1 MRHIEYLL
9 RQPKYMKFKNRQ
21 NECMVIE
28 LRLIVTL
35 REEMSGKWNKEDFG
49 DVLSVLYLDLNRG
62 S

>member
-35 REEMSGKWNKEDFG
+35 REEMSGKWNEEDFG

>member
-9 RQPKYMKFKNRQ
+9 CQPKYMKFKNRQ